1 MLFLPDKYFHITANS
16 RLQCKAEKSTLLQA
30 DIYLLFT
37 SGGTIRR
44 ELDFQTR
51 VRVLASISIPI
62 GNVGNGKKKQRNPED
77 VLSGR

>member
-1 MLFLPDKYFHITANS
+1 MATLYLFLGPIYKHFCGLFAFHNPAQIG
-16 RLQCKAEKSTLLQA
+16 
-30 DIYLLFT
+30 T

-51 VRVLASISIPI
+51 VRVLASTLIPI
-62 GNVGNGKKKQRNPED
+62 GNVGDEKKMKPRTED